1 MTELPKPRKRPKQSR
16 SAELVRAI
24 REACLQILEQEGAD
38 RLTTQRI
45 ADVAGVNIASVYQ
58 YFPNKEAV
66 LAEVYEGQMAAL
78 ADQASAEF
86 RRIWKLSGESLEG
99 TLKAIIAME
108 ADFLSQLY
116 RMNPDF
122 YQRYHQVLD
131 VRERVN
137 QRTQAESN
145 PSWEAWF
152 AQFLAQHED
161 RLRSG
166 ERDTQA
172 FLARHTLE
180 GALTAALRERPE
192 ALADEGFRAEV
203 LALLLCYLIGNE
215 GAGA

>member
-1 MTELPKPRKRPKQSR
+1 MTELPRARKRPKQSR

-24 REACLQILEQEGAD
+24 REACLKILDEEGAE

-66 LAEVYEGQMAAL
+66 LAEVYEDQLAEL

-86 RRIWKLSGESLEG
+86 KRIWKLSSESFED
-99 TLKAIIAME
+99 TLRAIIAME
-108 ADFLSQLY
+108 ADFLQRLY
-116 RMNPDF
+116 QMNPDF
-122 YQRYHQVLD
+122 YQQYHQALD

-145 PSWEAWF
+145 PSWADWF
-152 AQFLAQHED
+152 SQFLAQHAD
-161 RLRSG
+161 RLQVG
-166 ERDTQA
+166 DRDVQA

-180 GALTAALRERPE
+180 GALTAALRERPQ
-192 ALADEGFRAEV
+192 ALGDESFRAEV
-203 LALLLCYLIGNE
+203 LALLLRYLLRK
-215 GAGA
+215 A